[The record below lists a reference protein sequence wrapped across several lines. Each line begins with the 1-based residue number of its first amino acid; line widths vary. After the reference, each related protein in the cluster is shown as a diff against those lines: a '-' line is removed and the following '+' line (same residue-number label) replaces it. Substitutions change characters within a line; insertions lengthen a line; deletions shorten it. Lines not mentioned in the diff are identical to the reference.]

1 MKVLIVDDTETLRS
15 LVQVYLLQRG
25 WEFDEARDGAEALRK
40 IRERPPDV
48 VVSDVSMP
56 VMDGFELCAAI
67 RTDPRLKAIPVVLLT
82 MLGDEA
88 SRLRG
93 QLVGANAFLTKPV
106 SPARLKEAIQA
117 ATGGRPAP

>member
-117 ATGGRPAP
+117 ATGARPAP